1 MAEARK
7 GTGSR
12 RSRQEWRSLLARFDD
27 SGLGVEAFWRR
38 EGISAASLYRWRGLL
53 STVSDDGDTG
63 VVNKTAVFV
72 DLVSRSTFATVWFC
86 TWCATLRPSIAI
98 SMVMR
103 PTLAE
108 SIWVK
113 RSMAHCMYITASMRT
128 PPPTRSRRVCLAEPR
143 EGLFGLL
150 AYRVV

>member
-27 SGLGVEAFWRR
+27 SGLGVEAFCRR

-63 VVNKTAVFV
+63 VVSKAAAFV
-72 DLVSRSTFATVWFC
+72 DLGALSSAPVPRIDI
-86 TWCATLRPSIAI
+86 TLD
-98 SMVMR
+98 
-103 PTLAE
+103 LGD
-108 SIWVK
+108 
-113 RSMAHCMYITASMRT
+113 
-128 PPPTRSRRVCLAEPR
+128 
-143 EGLFGLL
+143 GLVLHL
-150 AYRVV
+150 VRH